1 MGSQMNNE
9 GIFMS
14 KNEQFEY
21 RIIYDF
27 ILGKIKRSE
36 AAVLISKTERSV
48 TRIANRIRRKGMMG
62 VKHANTGK
70 KPINKTCPFQ
80 KEKAI
85 ALINDKYFDLN
96 MTHCLEKLQQLHDF
110 SDLKYGTL
118 RRWCHQINLVKRKG
132 RRSRVVR
139 KLRVRMPSEGL
150 MLQMDGSHHR
160 WNGKDKW
167 CLISAIDDATS
178 DLPYAEFFHS
188 EDTLNCMTVMQR
200 IIERKGIPETLY
212 VDKAGCL
219 GGGKRAMFNQF
230 KRACEDLGIR
240 IIFANSPQAK
250 GRIER
255 VWDTFQDRLIPEL
268 RLRNI
273 KSMPGANTFMQEQ
286 FIPNYWKQ
294 KNTVPAKDLSSKYRE
309 VSSDINLNEI
319 FCIKEYRTVKA
330 DHTFSYGG
338 VQYLIESDLKYSIQK
353 QKVEIRTYQ
362 NLKEEV
368 LFAGKKLDVRDLSA
382 KEFKQAA

>member
-1 MGSQMNNE
+1 
-9 GIFMS
+9 
-14 KNEQFEY
+14 
-21 RIIYDF
+21 
-27 ILGKIKRSE
+27 
-36 AAVLISKTERSV
+36 
-48 TRIANRIRRKGMMG
+48 
-62 VKHANTGK
+62 
-70 KPINKTCPFQ
+70 
-80 KEKAI
+80 
-85 ALINDKYFDLN
+85 
-96 MTHCLEKLQQLHDF
+96 MTHCLEKLQQLHNF
-110 SDLKYGTL
+110 KDLKYPTL

-132 RRSRVVR
+132 RRTRVVR
-139 KLRVRMPSEGL
+139 KLRVRMPNEGL

-230 KRACEDLGIR
+230 RRACEDLGIK

-273 KSMPGANTFMQEQ
+273 KSMPKANEFMQDQ

-294 KNTVPAKDLSSKYRE
+294 KNTVPAKDLNSRYRK
-309 VSSDINLNEI
+309 VSDDINLDEI
-319 FCIKEYRTVKA
+319 FCIKEYRTVKS
-330 DHTFSYGG
+330 DHTFSYDG

-368 LFAGKKLDVRDLSA
+368 LFAGKKLDVRDLST
-382 KEFKQAA
+382 KDFKQAA

>member
-1 MGSQMNNE
+1 MTDE

-36 AAVLISKTERSV
+36 AAMLISKTERSV
-48 TRIANRIRRKGMMG
+48 TRIANRIKKKGMMG
-62 VKHANTGK
+62 VKHANIGK
-70 KPINKTCPFQ
+70 KPINKTCPFE

-85 ALINDKYFDLN
+85 NLIREQYFDLN
-96 MTHCLEKLQQLHDF
+96 MTHCLEKLQQDHGFLE
-110 SDLKYGTL
+110 LKYSTL
-118 RRWCHQINLVKRKG
+118 RRWCHEINLVKRKG
-132 RRSRVVR
+132 RRTRVVR
-139 KLRVRMPSEGL
+139 KLRVRMPNEGL

-230 KRACEDLGIR
+230 KRACEELGIR

-268 RLRNI
+268 RLRGI
-273 KSMPGANTFMQEQ
+273 RTMPKANDFLAEQ

-294 KNTVPAKDLSSKYRE
+294 KNTVPAKDLHSKYRK
-309 VSSDINLNEI
+309 VSDQINLDEI
-319 FCIKEYRTVKA
+319 FCLKEYRTVKS
-330 DHTFSYGG
+330 DHTFSYEGA
-338 VQYLIESDLKYSIQK
+338 QYLIESDLKYSIQK
-353 QKVEIRTYQ
+353 QKIEIRTYQ
-362 NLKEEV
+362 NLTEEF
-368 LFAGKKLDVRDLSA
+368 LFAGKKLEVRSLNN
-382 KEFKQAA
+382 KGFKQAA

>member
-1 MGSQMNNE
+1 
-9 GIFMS
+9 MS

-27 ILGKIKRSE
+27 IHGKIKRSE
-36 AAVLISKTERSV
+36 AARLLTKTERSV
-48 TRIANRIRRKGMMG
+48 TRIANRIKRKGMMG
-62 VKHANTGK
+62 VKNGNLGK
-70 KPINKTCPFQ
+70 KPANKTCPFK

-85 ALINDKYFDLN
+85 ALIQDQYFDLN
-96 MTHCLEKLQQLHDF
+96 MTHCLEKLQQDHGF
-110 SDLKYGTL
+110 VELKYGTL

-132 RRSRVVR
+132 RRSRIAR
-139 KLRVRMPSEGL
+139 KLRVRMPNEGL

-160 WNGKDKW
+160 WNGKNKW

-230 KRACEDLGIR
+230 KRACEELGIK

-273 KSMPGANTFMQEQ
+273 QSMPKANEFMQEQ

-294 KNTVPAKDLSSKYRE
+294 KNTVPAKCLESRYRRLPA
-309 VSSDINLNEI
+309 STNLDEI
-319 FCIKEYRTVKA
+319 FCLKEFRTVKS
-330 DHTFSYGG
+330 DHTFNYEGSK
-338 VQYLIESDLKYSIQK
+338 YLIESDLKYSIQK
-353 QKVEIRTYQ
+353 QQIEIRTYQ
-362 NLKEEV
+362 DLKEEF
-368 LFAGKKLDVRDLSA
+368 LFAGKKIEVRDTKFNEVKLVA
-382 KEFKQAA
+382 